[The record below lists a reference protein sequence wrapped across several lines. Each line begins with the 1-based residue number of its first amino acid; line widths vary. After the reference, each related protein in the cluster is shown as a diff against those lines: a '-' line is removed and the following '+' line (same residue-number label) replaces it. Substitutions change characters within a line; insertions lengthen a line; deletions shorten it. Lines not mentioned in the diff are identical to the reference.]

1 MSVNST
7 FVLLTPGEFR
17 AQGDDTLAMGMG
29 NRISIDANRARDH
42 ELLRRGDARVTFT
55 VFNML

>member
-17 AQGDDTLAMGMG
+17 AQGDDTLAMSMG
-29 NRISIDANRARDH
+29 NRIQSKGSSAWH
-42 ELLRRGDARVTFT
+42 EFAAPQRRSRNLS